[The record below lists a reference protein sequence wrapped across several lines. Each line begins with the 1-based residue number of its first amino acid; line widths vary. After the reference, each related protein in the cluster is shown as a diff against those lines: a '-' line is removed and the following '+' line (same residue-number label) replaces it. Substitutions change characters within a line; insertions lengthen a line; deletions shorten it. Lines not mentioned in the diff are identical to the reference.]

1 MRPGLH
7 EDTRDHAVSIAEP
20 VTMGLPYSGRILA
33 GITAI
38 HAALTAHI
46 RPADRPSGEI
56 FRLVG
61 SPPVAIKKVPPRARP
76 MPMTSRV
83 RGMRRSVTQA

>member
-1 MRPGLH
+1 MTTP
-7 EDTRDHAVSIAEP
+7 AVSIAEP

-33 GITAI
+33 GITAM
-38 HAALTAHI
+38 HVALTAHM
-46 RPADRPSGEI
+46 RPAIRPSGEI

-83 RGMRRSVTQA
+83 RGMRRS